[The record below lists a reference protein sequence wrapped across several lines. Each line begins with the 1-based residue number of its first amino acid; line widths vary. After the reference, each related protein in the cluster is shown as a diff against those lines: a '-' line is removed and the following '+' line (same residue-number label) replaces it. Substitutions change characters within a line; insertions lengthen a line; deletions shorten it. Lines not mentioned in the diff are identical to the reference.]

1 MISKNQTH
9 KEKLAHRP
17 LLDFY
22 VCMYDACSFFGVSG
36 QRATGDDNMVEETRP
51 AAYYQGHPICRWCS
65 VEMEVAHTEDVANPP
80 HIEWAGTLYSGEK
93 YYQLKF

>member
-1 MISKNQTH
+1 MISKTPTVKQ
-9 KEKLAHRP
+9 KQEHRP

-22 VCMYDACSFFGVSG
+22 VCMYDACPFFGVAG
-36 QRATGDDNMVEETRP
+36 QRAAGDDNMVEETRP

-65 VEMEVAHTEDVANPP
+65 IEMEVAHTEEVANPP
-80 HIEWAGTLYSGEK
+80 HILWDGIDKVHGK